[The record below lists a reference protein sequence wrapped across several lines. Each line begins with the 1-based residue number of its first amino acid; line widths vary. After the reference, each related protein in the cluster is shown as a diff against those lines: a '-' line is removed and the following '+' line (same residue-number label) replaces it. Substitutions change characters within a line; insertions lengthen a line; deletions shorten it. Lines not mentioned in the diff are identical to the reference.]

1 LHTQSKFRLLVVR
14 LGAMG
19 DILHALPA
27 MTALRQAHPAW
38 VIDWVVEPAWMP
50 LLTAGNGK
58 LAEAVSAA
66 QPIVDGVYLASAKAW
81 GQAPLSRKTAY
92 EIRSLREALKDGYY
106 DVVLDFQGAVR
117 SAALCWLA
125 GARRRIGESRPREW
139 AARWLFT
146 ERVATSGKHVI
157 EQDVELA
164 EAVAGDALQPV
175 QPWLPV
181 SPDAEAWCDALLAG
195 AGNGPVALLNPGAGW
210 GAKRWP
216 VERYA
221 TIASTLATRNFRVLV
236 NAGPGEEKLA
246 EEIHEQSSEAAAPV
260 QCSLAQLIALTR
272 RMALVIGGDT
282 GPLHL
287 ACALNRPVVGIYGP
301 TDPARNGPYGTRFKV
316 LRSPLS
322 LRDHARREAPEAGLL
337 TISPQEVLNAVDEVL
352 VPEAVQ

>member
-92 EIRSLREALKDGYY
+92 EIRSLREALKDGTTM
-106 DVVLDFQGAVR
+106 
-117 SAALCWLA
+117 SCWISRERCGRRRLLA
-125 GARRRIGESRPREW
+125 GRCAARDWRIEPREW

-146 ERVATSGKHVI
+146 ERVKTSGAHVI

-164 EAVAGDALQPV
+164 GGGRDDALQPG
-175 QPWLPV
+175 
-181 SPDAEAWCDALLAG
+181 SPGC
-195 AGNGPVALLNPGAGW
+195 
-210 GAKRWP
+210 R
-216 VERYA
+216 
-221 TIASTLATRNFRVLV
+221 
-236 NAGPGEEKLA
+236 
-246 EEIHEQSSEAAAPV
+246 
-260 QCSLAQLIALTR
+260 
-272 RMALVIGGDT
+272 
-282 GPLHL
+282 
-287 ACALNRPVVGIYGP
+287 
-301 TDPARNGPYGTRFKV
+301 
-316 LRSPLS
+316 
-322 LRDHARREAPEAGLL
+322 
-337 TISPQEVLNAVDEVL
+337 
-352 VPEAVQ
+352 